1 MANETTIITALR
13 TLFEADDMFEIRILD
28 AVLPSSNWQHTESG
42 YFDYDHID
50 EVPNLLANFKTYG
63 GVYVTL
69 NPVNPDLLARAN
81 NRFKKAKNRETT
93 SDKDILRRRW
103 MLIDID
109 PVRPAGISAT
119 DNEKSLAFDKA
130 MEIKSGLASMD
141 WPEPMV
147 VDSGNGTQLLYR
159 IDLPADDGGLI
170 QRCLQV
176 LQPCS
181 TDDVHVD
188 LSVHNPARICRLPG
202 TWNRKGDSTETRPH
216 RVAEILDKPE
226 EMRIVSMHLLRKLV
240 GNPVVQADS
249 TCPNKSQY
257 ITTYGDISRQVV
269 TSYDLSSPIDDFNQR
284 GDIAP
289 ILERH
294 GWTLKS
300 ESDQQHWWRPG
311 KNNGQ
316 HSATYDDTVFFV
328 WSDNATPFE
337 SRKGYSRFGVY
348 AILEHDNDF
357 SAAMSALSAEGYG
370 YTRNPADGLDIS
382 GIMAQIGDY
391 ASDNFHNGNISPNK
405 SDICAQVT
413 DNPHISPSLTNHSE
427 YPPEDSDN
435 PTTIIDPGLM
445 PDDLLNVPGFIG
457 EVIEHTLATSP
468 YPNRTMA
475 FCGALELQSYL
486 AARRVKDCMKN
497 RSNIYVVA
505 LASSGVGK
513 NRPRE
518 VNIDVAFL
526 VGLMR
531 GIGDGFASGEG
542 IEDAMFHNQ
551 SMLFQTDEFDA
562 ILGSINKARD
572 GRNEMMMQILLKM
585 FSSATSRYPLRK
597 KAGQTEP
604 LIIHQPSLSL
614 YGTAVPQYF
623 YKALSGRMLNNGL
636 FARTLV
642 LDAGPRC
649 RGRKPADIPVPESI
663 VETAKYWANF
673 NPGGM
678 CGGNLSGFHPD
689 PMKIE
694 DTPEASRRSVEI
706 WELTDDAYEN
716 AQRLG
721 DETKM
726 AIWARAFEKTRK
738 LALLYACSENHRT
751 PRITAAGMD
760 WAWRLVEHQTKRMLF
775 MADLYVADSE
785 FQSDCKRFIEFL
797 TKHQHRKGPD
807 AFMPHWELAR
817 RLGWP
822 EKKIQ
827 DVRESLLAQERIE
840 LKPSSRGP
848 TRPQYRLL

>member
-1 MANETTIITALR
+1 MANETTIITALQ
-13 TLFEADDMFEIRILD
+13 TLFEAGDVFEIRILD
-28 AVLPSSNWQHTESG
+28 AVFPSSNWQHTESG

-50 EVPNLLANFKTYG
+50 DVPNLLANFKTYG

-81 NRFKKAKNRETT
+81 NRFKKAKSRETT
-93 SDKDILRRRW
+93 SDKDILHRRW
-103 MLIDID
+103 MLIDVD

-119 DNEKSLAFDKA
+119 ENEKSLAFDKA
-130 MEIKSGLASMD
+130 MEIKSGLALMD
-141 WPEPMV
+141 WPEPMM

-159 IDLPADDGGLI
+159 IDLSANDDDLV
-170 QRCLQV
+170 QRCLQA

-188 LSVHNPARICRLPG
+188 LSVHNAARICRLPG

-216 RVAEILDKPE
+216 RVAEIIDLPDELKVVSADLLHKLAGNDPEKPE
-226 EMRIVSMHLLRKLV
+226 NST
-240 GNPVVQADS
+240 ADANS
-249 TCPNKSQY
+249 TPATNSQY
-257 ITTYGDISRQVV
+257 ITSYSDIGHQDVTNGDLIS
-269 TSYDLSSPIDDFNQR
+269 SIDDFNRR

-289 ILERH
+289 VLEKH

-300 ESDQQHWWRPG
+300 ESDQQYWWRPG
-311 KNNGQ
+311 KNSGQ
-316 HSATYDDTVFFV
+316 HSATYDGKVFYV
-328 WSDNATPFE
+328 WSDNAQPFE
-337 SRKGYSRFGVY
+337 SHKGYSRFGVY
-348 AILEHDNDF
+348 AILEYDNDF
-357 SAAMSALSAEGYG
+357 SVGMSALLAEGYG
-370 YTRNPADGLDIS
+370 YASDPADGVDIS
-382 GIMAQIGDY
+382 GIMAKIGNG
-391 ASDNFHNGNISPNK
+391 ASDN
-405 SDICAQVT
+405 SDIPAQVAE
-413 DNPHISPSLTNHSE
+413 NPHISPSLANHAE
-427 YPPEDSDN
+427 YSPDDSDT
-435 PTTIIDPGLM
+435 PVTIADPGLM
-445 PDDLLNVPGFIG
+445 PDDLLQVPGFIG
-457 EVIEHTLATSP
+457 DVIEHTLATSP

-475 FCGALELQSYL
+475 FCGALALQSYL
-486 AARRVKDCMKN
+486 AARRVKDGMKN

-518 VNIDVAFL
+518 VNSDITFA

-649 RGRKPADIPVPESI
+649 RGRKPADIPVPKSI

-694 DTPEASRRSVEI
+694 DTSEASRRSDEI
-706 WELTDDAYEN
+706 WKLTDDAYET
-716 AQRLG
+716 AQQLG

-738 LALLYACSENHRT
+738 LALLYACSENHRD
-751 PRITAAGMD
+751 PQITADGID

-848 TRPQYRLL
+848 MRPQYRIL